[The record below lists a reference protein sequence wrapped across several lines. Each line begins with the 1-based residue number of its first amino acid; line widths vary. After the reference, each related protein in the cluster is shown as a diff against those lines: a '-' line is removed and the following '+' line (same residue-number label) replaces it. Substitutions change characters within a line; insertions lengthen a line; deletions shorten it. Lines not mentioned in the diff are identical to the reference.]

1 MSLGFHLYLALSSAI
16 FVAAASMSKQYAT
29 TDKLAWFLVALCL
42 YGIGNFLMIRVMREG
57 GLGMAFAVSSVA
69 QLILVNLIA
78 WAFFGERL
86 TGLQY
91 AGLALGLVSIALI
104 MFPASGRAG

>member
-1 MSLGFHLYLALSSAI
+1 MSLGFHLYLALSSFI

-29 TDKLAWFLVALCL
+29 TDKLVWFLIALFL
-42 YGIGNFLMIRVMREG
+42 YGVGNYLMIRVMREG

-69 QLILVNLIA
+69 QLILVNVIA
-78 WAFFGERL
+78 WAVFGERL
-86 TGLQY
+86 TTVQY

-104 MFPASGRAG
+104 MYPTSGKA